1 VTSTPHI
8 QLEALHILARALA
21 EGEFRA
27 RAVLGRACAAVAEG
41 FGFERVGIV
50 RYLPASAT
58 LIPLVAYGLTD
69 AERAALP
76 AALPVSQFGA
86 FERALAAGVAI
97 FVEDPASEEQ
107 LPEEIAR
114 EFGIGS
120 FVVVPLVSDGR
131 CLGFMTCDERGNR
144 FALEP
149 AETDLLST
157 FGILIAAFLERAIEH
172 GELRR
177 LNELKSQF
185 IAVASHELRTP
196 VAAIYGALQTLN
208 ARESELTAEKGT
220 VLRRMLIHQAERL
233 YELVEN
239 LLDLSRFEANALR
252 IEPVEIDV
260 REKVEA
266 VVAGLDESVS
276 IQVEAGMRAV
286 IDPHAFDRIVSN
298 LLANAIRHGAP
309 PITISA
315 SQTSEELVVTCEDRG
330 AGVASDFVDSLFER
344 FTRGATRSSEG
355 AGLGL
360 AIAQVYAQA
369 HGGTIH
375 YEHAEPHGALFRLT
389 LPIATNDVIASQGDG
404 SRSALLLPP

>member
-1 VTSTPHI
+1 VTSTPHN

-27 RAVLGRACAAVAEG
+27 REVLGRACAAVAEG

-58 LIPLVAYGLTD
+58 LIPLVEYGLTD

-76 AALPVSQFGA
+76 AALPVSRFGA

-97 FVEDPASEEQ
+97 FVEDAAFEEH
-107 LPEEIAR
+107 LPEEISR

-196 VAAIYGALQTLN
+196 VAAIYGALKTLN
-208 ARESELTAEKGT
+208 ARESELTAEKGM
-220 VLRRMLIHQAERL
+220 VLRRMLTHQAERL

-252 IEPVEIDV
+252 IEPLEIDV
-260 REKVEA
+260 REEVEA
-266 VVAGLDESVS
+266 VVAGLDEDVS
-276 IQVEAGMRAV
+276 IQVEAGMRAA

-298 LLANAIRHGAP
+298 LLANAVRHGAP
-309 PITISA
+309 PITISVCR
-315 SQTSEELVVTCEDRG
+315 TSEELVITCEDRG

-344 FTRGATRSSEG
+344 FTRGTTRSSEG

-375 YEHAEPHGALFRLT
+375 YEPAEPHGSLFRLT
-389 LPIATNDVIASQGDG
+389 LPIATDDVTPS
-404 SRSALLLPP
+404 

>member
-1 VTSTPHI
+1 MTSTPHI

-50 RYLPASAT
+50 RYLSASTT
-58 LIPLVAYGLTD
+58 LIPFVGYGLTD

-76 AALPVSQFGA
+76 AALPVSRFGA
-86 FERALAAGVAI
+86 FERALTAGVAI

-120 FVVVPLVSDGR
+120 FVIVPLLSEGR
-131 CLGFMTCDERGNR
+131 CLGFMTCDQRGIR
-144 FALEP
+144 FAREP
-149 AETDLLST
+149 AETELLST

-208 ARESELTAEKGT
+208 ARESELTAEKGM
-220 VLRRMLIHQAERL
+220 VLRRMLTHQAERL

-239 LLDLSRFEANALR
+239 LLDLSRVEANALR

-260 REKVEA
+260 RKELEA
-266 VVAGLDESVS
+266 VVAALDESVS
-276 IQVEAGMRAV
+276 VQVEAGLRAV
-286 IDPHAFDRIVSN
+286 VDPHAFDRIVSN
-298 LLANAIRHGAP
+298 LLVNAIRHGAP
-309 PITISA
+309 PVTLSA
-315 SQTSEELVVTCEDRG
+315 TRTSEELVVTCEDRG
-330 AGVASDFVDSLFER
+330 AGVASDFVGSLFER

-360 AIAQVYAQA
+360 AIAQVYARA
-369 HGGTIH
+369 HGGAIH
-375 YEHAEPHGALFRLT
+375 YEPAEPHGARFRLT
-389 LPIATNDVIASQGDG
+389 LPIATDLI
-404 SRSALLLPP
+404 LF

>member
-1 VTSTPHI
+1 MTSTPHI

-58 LIPLVAYGLTD
+58 LIPFVAYGLTD

-76 AALPVSQFGA
+76 AALPVSRFGA

-107 LPEEIAR
+107 LPEKIAR

-131 CLGFMTCDERGNR
+131 CFGFMTCDERGNR

-149 AETDLLST
+149 AEIDLLST
-157 FGILIAAFLERAIEH
+157 VGILIAAFLERAIEH

-196 VAAIYGALQTLN
+196 VAAIYGALKTLN
-208 ARESELTAEKGT
+208 ARETELTAEKGM
-220 VLRRMLIHQAERL
+220 VLRRMLSHQAERL

-260 REKVEA
+260 REEIETL
-266 VVAGLDESVS
+266 VAGLDERVS

-298 LLANAIRHGAP
+298 LLTNAIRHGAP

-315 SQTSEELVVTCEDRG
+315 SRTSEELVVICEDRG
-330 AGVASDFVDSLFER
+330 AGVASDFVGSLFER

-360 AIAQVYAQA
+360 AITQVYARA
-369 HGGTIH
+369 HGGTIR
-375 YEHAEPHGALFRLT
+375 YEPAEPHGALFRLT
-389 LPIATNDVIASQGDG
+389 LPMAPTT
-404 SRSALLLPP
+404 

>member
-1 VTSTPHI
+1 
-8 QLEALHILARALA
+8 LHILARALA

-50 RYLPASAT
+50 RYLPDSAT
-58 LIPLVAYGLTD
+58 LIPLVSSGLTD

-76 AALPVSQFGA
+76 AALPVSRFGA
-86 FERALAAGVAI
+86 FERALAAGVAE
-97 FVEDPASEEQ
+97 FVEDPAAEEQ

-120 FVVVPLVSDGR
+120 FVVVPLVSGGR
-131 CLGFMTCDERGNR
+131 CLGFMTCDERGNM

-157 FGILIAAFLERAIEH
+157 VGILIAAFLERAIEH

-196 VAAIYGALQTLN
+196 VAAIYRALQALD
-208 ARESELTAEKGT
+208 ARESELADEQGT

-233 YELVEN
+233 HELVEN
-239 LLDLSRFEANALR
+239 LLDLSRVEANALR

-260 REKVEA
+260 REEVEA
-266 VVAGLDESVS
+266 VVARLDESLSV
-276 IQVEAGMRAV
+276 QVESGLRAV
-286 IDPHAFDRIVSN
+286 VDPHALDRIVSN

-315 SQTSEELVVTCEDRG
+315 TRRSDELVVTCEDHG
-330 AGVASDFVDSLFER
+330 AGVASDFVGSLFER

-360 AIAQVYAQA
+360 AIAQVYARA

-375 YEHAEPHGALFRLT
+375 YEPAEPHGARFRLT
-389 LPIATNDVIASQGDG
+389 LPNSC
-404 SRSALLLPP
+404 